1 MNREVHVQFCEN
13 VAVKFRCVTRL
24 AVIVKTEPQRKTERN
39 KMKIITVKI
48 ITKMKHKKVKL
59 SILLLSL
66 GLTAQAQQ
74 ATTATG
80 DDASGS
86 GGTVAYSVGQIVY
99 ITNTGITGSVAQGV
113 QQPYEISIVLGIDN
127 HSINLELTAYPNP
140 TTNYLTLNVGKAELS
155 TLNFQL
161 YDISGKLIESRK
173 IISSSETITMENLP
187 TATYFLK
194 VTNNN
199 KEVKTFKIIKN

>member
-1 MNREVHVQFCEN
+1 
-13 VAVKFRCVTRL
+13 
-24 AVIVKTEPQRKTERN
+24 
-39 KMKIITVKI
+39 
-48 ITKMKHKKVKL
+48 MKHKKVKL
-59 SILLLSL
+59 SVFLLGL

-80 DDASGS
+80 GDASGS
-86 GGTVAYSVGQIVY
+86 GGAVAYSVGQIVY
-99 ITNTGITGSVAQGV
+99 TTNTGTTGSVAQGV

-127 HSINLELTAYPNP
+127 HSTNLGLSAYPNP
-140 TTNYLTLNVGKAELS
+140 TTNYLTLNVGNFELS

-173 IISSSETITMENLP
+173 IISSAEIIAMENLP
-187 TATYFLK
+187 SANYFLK

>member
-1 MNREVHVQFCEN
+1 
-13 VAVKFRCVTRL
+13 
-24 AVIVKTEPQRKTERN
+24 
-39 KMKIITVKI
+39 
-48 ITKMKHKKVKL
+48 MKHKKVKL
-59 SILLLSL
+59 SVLLLGL

-74 ATTATG
+74 ATTAAG
-80 DDASGS
+80 GDASGS

-99 ITNTGITGSVAQGV
+99 TTKTGTTGTLGQGV
-113 QQPYEISIVLGIDN
+113 HQPYEISIVLGIDY
-127 HSINLELTAYPNP
+127 HFINLELFAYPNP
-140 TTNYLTLNVGKAELS
+140 TTNYITLNVGKAELS

-161 YDISGKLIESRK
+161 YDISGKLIERK
-173 IISSSETITMENLP
+173 KITSTIETIRMENLP